1 MAKRKKKKETKK
13 GFAHSTEL
21 YGVLL
26 VLAAILGIGRYGP
39 VGNMIASF
47 AIFLVG
53 VLYNPLLVVLL
64 ILGAYLIINRS
75 WPNLFTT
82 KMLGIYLL
90 LIGVLVLMHEN
101 FILQNDSNAVKVFSE
116 TTNQLINSFSDVM
129 KGARPNAIGGGIIG
143 CTFGVLFMMLFSYRG
158 MQIIAW
164 TLIIIGFSLFTGF
177 SIVDFV
183 KDKASKAKEK
193 FPKRDKSKDEEE
205 PNSKKPII
213 TGNEEP
219 AMGEIKDDDKKI
231 VISSIDELT
240 KAKVNEE
247 VNENN
252 DVSDEDKEST
262 NKTTVKHNYV
272 LPSINLLDAPK
283 KKKNSVNQSL
293 IEKNIEILEKVLKDF
308 NIIGKVV
315 EVHIGPT
322 VTQYELELHSGT
334 KVSKLLSIHREIALA
349 IATKDVRI
357 QAPIPG
363 KNTVGIEIANKETA
377 SVSFREVLEKVPK
390 SLDGSKLLCPLGKN
404 IMGNVIWCEINKT
417 PHLLVA
423 GSTGS
428 GKSVCINGIICSIL
442 MRAKP
447 DEVKLVMV
455 DPKKVELSGYNG
467 VPHLMR
473 PVVTDPKEAS
483 VALSKIVAEMERRYD
498 TFSETKT
505 KNIATYNDYVE
516 KKNKTLPADEQI
528 KKMPFIVVIID
539 ELADL
544 MLVASKDVEASIM
557 RITQMARAA
566 GIHLIIATQ
575 RPSTDVITGV
585 VKANIPSRI
594 SFAVSSSIDSRTIL
608 DMTGAEKLLGKGDM
622 LFLPMGEAD
631 PERIQGAFISD
642 DEIKRI
648 IDYTVEQQKAEYDQ
662 SFMNLSGDSEK
673 SASQKEDMA
682 QVEEYDDPL
691 YNEIV
696 EFVIETQKASASL
709 LQRRFKLGYNRAARI
724 IDLLEERGII
734 GPSNGSKPREVL
746 VKLDDNNEEM

>member
-193 FPKRDKSKDEEE
+193 FPKRDKSSSDDEEE
-205 PNSKKPII
+205 VSNKKPII

-219 AMGEIKDDDKKI
+219 AMGEIKDNDKRI

-240 KAKVNEE
+240 KAKVHEDTPKEDATEVSE
-247 VNENN
+247 VNVVDENK
-252 DVSDEDKEST
+252 V
-262 NKTTVKHNYV
+262 TVKHNYV
-272 LPSINLLDAPK
+272 LPPITLLDQSK

-357 QAPIPG
+357 QAL
-363 KNTVGIEIANKETA
+363 
-377 SVSFREVLEKVPK
+377 FQ
-390 SLDGSKLLCPLGKN
+390 
-404 IMGNVIWCEINKT
+404 
-417 PHLLVA
+417 
-423 GSTGS
+423 
-428 GKSVCINGIICSIL
+428 
-442 MRAKP
+442 
-447 DEVKLVMV
+447 VK
-455 DPKKVELSGYNG
+455 
-467 VPHLMR
+467 
-473 PVVTDPKEAS
+473 
-483 VALSKIVAEMERRYD
+483 
-498 TFSETKT
+498 
-505 KNIATYNDYVE
+505 
-516 KKNKTLPADEQI
+516 
-528 KKMPFIVVIID
+528 
-539 ELADL
+539 
-544 MLVASKDVEASIM
+544 
-557 RITQMARAA
+557 
-566 GIHLIIATQ
+566 
-575 RPSTDVITGV
+575 
-585 VKANIPSRI
+585 
-594 SFAVSSSIDSRTIL
+594 
-608 DMTGAEKLLGKGDM
+608 
-622 LFLPMGEAD
+622 
-631 PERIQGAFISD
+631 IQ
-642 DEIKRI
+642 
-648 IDYTVEQQKAEYDQ
+648 
-662 SFMNLSGDSEK
+662 
-673 SASQKEDMA
+673 
-682 QVEEYDDPL
+682 
-691 YNEIV
+691 
-696 EFVIETQKASASL
+696 
-709 LQRRFKLGYNRAARI
+709 
-724 IDLLEERGII
+724 
-734 GPSNGSKPREVL
+734 
-746 VKLDDNNEEM
+746 